1 MTHSH
6 NVHKIETQTQTSSY
20 IVFTANSR
28 AANIKRRT
36 KTDTDGG
43 IAPQWNEMVSIPIVD
58 CYELMIEC
66 FDEDMLTADD
76 LIGAAKVS
84 MLPVFKNGY
93 SDNWITIG
101 AKDKWGSMQAAGELH
116 LVFDFQGPPGLP
128 YPQLVEGV
136 DTFDDSARIDRK
148 RQKELD
154 EEKERQAR
162 AEEDLKR
169 QEEVTEETTQVGVK
183 AGAEFDDDE
192 ILDAFKF
199 IDMDNNM
206 FIGAAEIRHILI
218 CMGELIT
225 DEEVDEMIRMIDS
238 DGDGQVSFEEFYEVR
253 SGFFLW

>member
-1 MTHSH
+1 M
-6 NVHKIETQTQTSSY
+6 
-20 IVFTANSR
+20 FTANSR
-28 AANIKRRT
+28 AANIKRRS

-43 IAPQWNEMVSIPIVD
+43 IAPQWNEIVSVPIVD
-58 CYELMIEC
+58 CYELLIEC
-66 FDEDMLTADD
+66 FDEDMLTSDD

-84 MLPVFKNGY
+84 LLPVFKNGY

-136 DTFDDSARIDRK
+136 DTFDDSARVDRK

-162 AEEDLKR
+162 AEEDLAR
-169 QEEVTEETTQVGVK
+169 QEEVTEQTQEVGTK

-238 DGDGQVSFEEFYEVR
+238 DGDGQVSFEEFYEVGYHYSSPVSAR
-253 SGFFLW
+253 LLLQTQSSHCI